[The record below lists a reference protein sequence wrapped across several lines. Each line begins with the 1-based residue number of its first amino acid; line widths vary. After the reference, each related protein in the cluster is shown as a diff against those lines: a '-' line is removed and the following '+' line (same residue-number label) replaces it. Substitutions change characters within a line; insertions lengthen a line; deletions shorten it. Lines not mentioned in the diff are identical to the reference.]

1 MVKFWRT
8 RKPRPWHKKLWWDR
22 QTWEVETAS
31 ETAPLK
37 MTPQPTS
44 LSILII
50 CWAVVMIHWFKLLG
64 KCLKFP
70 AILAISSIYSIV
82 IFWWWTLSCELSVRF
97 VQSDHYFWK
106 YGSFWFYPGKVAME
120 AEWSWLVLLIQV
132 LGVESC
138 DHSSVTSVTAV
149 TTVTW
154 EPPSVTSVPLL
165 PLNPLYSWEYYS
177 SPSCSPPTEARC
189 WYVLDSECLSLRA
202 VSCWCYLPPTTHAH
216 QTRGR
221 CLQLCNWCQIPS

>member
-8 RKPRPWHKKLWWDR
+8 RKPRPWHKKLRWDR

-50 CWAVVMIHWFKLLG
+50 CWAIVMIHGSHQTFG
-64 KCLKFP
+64 QMPEISCNFGNIINIFV
-70 AILAISSIYSIV
+70 IL
-82 IFWWWTLSCELSVRF
+82 WWWSFPVNSFICF
-97 VQSDHYFWK
+97 VQSDHYFLMS
-106 YGSFWFYPGKVAME
+106 GSFLFYPGKLTME

-154 EPPSVTSVPLL
+154 EPPSVTTVPLL

-189 WYVLDSECLSLRA
+189 WYVFDSECLSRRA
-202 VSCWCYLPPTTHAH
+202 VSCWCYLPPTTHDH

-221 CLQLCNWCQIPS
+221 CL

>member
-1 MVKFWRT
+1 M
-8 RKPRPWHKKLWWDR
+8 
-22 QTWEVETAS
+22 EV
-31 ETAPLK
+31 
-37 MTPQPTS
+37 
-44 LSILII
+44 I
-50 CWAVVMIHWFKLLG
+50 KLLG

-70 AILAISSIYSIV
+70 AILAISSI
-82 IFWWWTLSCELSVRF
+82 FLSYFDGDPYPVNSLVCF
-97 VQSDHYFWK
+97 VQSDHYFLMP
-106 YGSFWFYPGKVAME
+106 GSFWFYPGKLTME

-154 EPPSVTSVPLL
+154 EPPSVTTVPLL

-189 WYVLDSECLSLRA
+189 WYVLDSECLSRRA
-202 VSCWCYLPPTTHAH
+202 VCCWCYLPPSTTHAH

-221 CLQLCNWCQIPS
+221 CL